1 MKINW
6 DKAQKVFDADQEP
19 KDDTEPKATV
29 LWVDDEAPNLT
40 LYKAALEPR
49 YNILTA
55 SSGEQALTITQDQEV
70 HVVVTDHRMPKMTG
84 MQLCRELKRRQH
96 GAPRIIITGY
106 ADLQGVISAVNEAGI
121 FRYVTKPVNRAN
133 LSTVVEAAVTE
144 NTVMEENRR
153 LLALLKDILEENS
166 ELHKENELLGG
177 SMRREKP
184 LNVLQ
189 EPKRIRVGV
198 LMLDVRGFTK
208 LSTSSEPG
216 AIFGLLQNLFSPI
229 HRIIYNCGGIV
240 DKHLG
245 DGLMAVFGLAGGDP
259 VGPTLRAAKDIADAF
274 PPLVENVDGGK
285 YKSLRLSIGV
295 TAGEVVLGT
304 IGSERR
310 SELAIIG
317 RPPNLASRLQDFTK
331 HALAH
336 PETSP
341 LGAFPHVMVLA
352 EEDLIERS
360 NYLEHI
366 QLGDAQVRDFLELK
380 AVGLY
385 RT

>member
-1 MKINW
+1 M
-6 DKAQKVFDADQEP
+6 
-19 KDDTEPKATV
+19 
-29 LWVDDEAPNLT
+29 
-40 LYKAALEPR
+40 
-49 YNILTA
+49 
-55 SSGEQALTITQDQEV
+55 
-70 HVVVTDHRMPKMTG
+70 
-84 MQLCRELKRRQH
+84 
-96 GAPRIIITGY
+96 
-106 ADLQGVISAVNEAGI
+106 
-121 FRYVTKPVNRAN
+121 NRTN
-133 LSTVVEAAVTE
+133 LSSVVEAAVTE

-177 SMRREKP
+177 SMRRENP
-184 LNVLQ
+184 LNVMQ

-198 LMLDVRGFTK
+198 LMLDVRGFTR

-216 AIFGLLQNLFSPI
+216 AIFGLLQNLFSPL
-229 HRIIYNCGGIV
+229 HQIIYDCGGIV

-259 VGPTLRAAKDIADAF
+259 VGPSLRAAKAIADAF
-274 PPLVENVDGGK
+274 PPLVQNLDGGK
-285 YKSLRLSIGV
+285 YASLRLSIGV
-295 TAGEVVLGT
+295 TAGDVVLGT

-317 RPPNLASRLQDFTK
+317 RPPNLAARLQDFTK

-341 LGAFPHVMVLA
+341 LGSFPHVMVLA
-352 EEDLIERS
+352 EEELVERS
-360 NYLEHI
+360 DFLELI
-366 QLGDAQVRDFLELK
+366 QLGDTQVRDFLELK
-380 AVGLY
+380 SVGLY

>member
-1 MKINW
+1 MEINW
-6 DKAQKVFDADQEP
+6 DKAQKVFDADDGSTNDP
-19 KDDTEPKATV
+19 AKATV
-29 LWVDDEAPNLT
+29 LVVDDEAPNLT
-40 LYKAALEPR
+40 LYKAALETR
-49 YNILTA
+49 FNIITV
-55 SSGEQALTITQDQEV
+55 SSGDDALKVIQENDV

-96 GAPRIIITGY
+96 SAPRIIITGY

-121 FRYVTKPVNRAN
+121 FRYVTKPVNRSN
-133 LSTVVEAAVTE
+133 LSEVVEAAVTE

-184 LNVLQ
+184 LNVMQ

-198 LMLDVRGFTK
+198 LMLDVRGFTR
-208 LSTSSEPG
+208 LSTNSEPG
-216 AIFGLLQNLFSPI
+216 AIFELLQKMFSPI
-229 HRIIYNCGGIV
+229 HQIIYDCGGIV

-245 DGLMAVFGLAGGDP
+245 DGLMAVFGMGGGDP
-259 VGPTLRAAKDIADAF
+259 VGPSLRAAKAIADAF
-274 PPLVENVDGGK
+274 PPLVQNLSDGK
-285 YKSLRLSIGV
+285 YASLRLSIGV
-295 TAGEVVLGT
+295 TAGDVILGT

-317 RPPNLASRLQDFTK
+317 RPPNLAARLQDFTK
-331 HALAH
+331 HALAN

-341 LGAFPHVMVLA
+341 LGDFPHVMVLA
-352 EEDLIERS
+352 EEELVERS
-360 NYLEHI
+360 DFLELI